1 MKTMVSLF
9 GGRMLDLVNADPLR
23 SKLILR
29 LRDFLWLKESAAE
42 KKCGVCDKEGKT
54 AEHAEG

>member
-1 MKTMVSLF
+1 
-9 GGRMLDLVNADPLR
+9 MLDLVNADPLR

-42 KKCGVCDKEGKT
+42 KNGDVCDKEGKT